1 MQFFEQC
8 KLFFADR
15 CKRNTAL
22 ATAAVLICT
31 SVLTSAVIHRMPQG
45 NSAVA
50 AEQTVSD
57 LYVNTSANMPSEPA
71 LQDSSETAAIL
82 SESVGTNESKPVG
95 CTHHYRIKVVSPTCT
110 ERGYTEHVC
119 TVCGQRFSDA
129 FTPAGHQYGKYLC
142 EICGAPDPSVPLHSL
157 CAWLRTYGTLN
168 ANGTYRSISYG
179 DITIYTSEYF
189 HDRDYIYI
197 DKAVGTENCSEI
209 FRIFFDSSGEC
220 TVLYSLSYPHSS
232 VSASA
237 AQSIGETGVLPI
249 TALEKYHNSTDNGK
263 TQADYVQLLNRDLVP
278 ILKDAERNLLYPR
291 TGLALKDLGFKL

>member
-1 MQFFEQC
+1 MQVVFCRPLQTKYSFGNGGCFDLYICFNKCCYTPYAAGEQC
-8 KLFFADR
+8 R
-15 CKRNTAL
+15 CGGTDSIRS
-22 ATAAVLICT
+22 ICKYIRKH
-31 SVLTSAVIHRMPQG
+31 AI
-45 NSAVA
+45 
-50 AEQTVSD
+50 
-57 LYVNTSANMPSEPA
+57 EPA

-197 DKAVGTENCSEI
+197 DKAVGTENSSEI

-278 ILKDAERNLLYPR
+278 ILRMRSEIYYIRERDLL
-291 TGLALKDLGFKL
+291 